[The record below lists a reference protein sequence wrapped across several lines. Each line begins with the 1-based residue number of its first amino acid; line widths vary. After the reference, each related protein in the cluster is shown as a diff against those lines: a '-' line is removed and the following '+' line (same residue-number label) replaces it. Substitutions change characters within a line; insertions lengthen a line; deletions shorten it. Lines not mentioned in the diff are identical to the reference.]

1 MGVFDAQV
9 YVCPLCMFIV
19 ACTVQLVIK
28 GLPVSHVWTGQRDDL
43 EQEMAIFTSG
53 EVIDFYGRVDRAF

>member
-1 MGVFDAQV
+1 
-9 YVCPLCMFIV
+9 MFIV
-19 ACTVQLVIK
+19 ACTVQLVIM